1 MSTVGLRQRDA
12 MHLLPPWDAS
22 EIMIVPNERC
32 HGMEWVLASK
42 IEQNTPRD
50 NVINDEHL
58 KLEEERGISSNS
70 TEQER
75 DQQARN

>member
-12 MHLLPPWDAS
+12 MRLLPPWDAS

-42 IEQNTPRD
+42 IEQNP
-50 NVINDEHL
+50 
-58 KLEEERGISSNS
+58 
-70 TEQER
+70 
-75 DQQARN
+75 